1 MHYLN
6 FALQQPYEV
15 DIIFSIVLVR
25 KWRLREVS
33 GSLKGSQLAERRM
46 GLSNPPLFACK
57 ARVLPSR
64 LQCLL
69 TRQESWEMSNII
81 QLQSPRHHMWSRR
94 CIQEAL
100 GCWEES
106 KVGFNGKDCSTY
118 NGSRKKM
125 WFTLQAW
132 HVLRDRHACKFGQ
145 TRGCQMI
152 IDKDPRA
159 WRSSQDFLM
168 FLTGLSRGQVQC
180 IIKSDGCRGKEM
192 GHFLHREVFYLAR
205 CRMTHFRQQEDHFHK
220 SRQGGREIAQLLK
233 DKQSPNT
240 INRVWSS
247 QPEAQLSLTSN
258 LDRAQAS
265 IIRDFLMHM
274 SNCPTH

>member
-1 MHYLN
+1 MSCPLDCNASMRAMSPGKGVMLFNYSLLGITRGVEGV
-6 FALQQPYEV
+6 FKRLWGVEKTV
-15 DIIFSIVLVR
+15 KWVLMEKIVL
-25 KWRLREVS
+25 L
-33 GSLKGSQLAERRM
+33 
-46 GLSNPPLFACK
+46 
-57 ARVLPSR
+57 
-64 LQCLL
+64 
-69 TRQESWEMSNII
+69 I
-81 QLQSPRHHMWSRR
+81 
-94 CIQEAL
+94 EAP
-100 GCWEES
+100 
-106 KVGFNGKDCSTY
+106 
-118 NGSRKKM
+118 KKKKK

-168 FLTGLSRGQVQC
+168 FFTGLSRGQVQC
-180 IIKSDGCRGKEM
+180 TIKSAGCRGEEM
-192 GHFLHREVFYLAR
+192 GHFLYGDVFFLAR

-220 SRQGGREIAQLLK
+220 SQQGGREIAQLLK

-258 LDRAQAS
+258 LDRAQVS

>member
-1 MHYLN
+1 M
-6 FALQQPYEV
+6 
-15 DIIFSIVLVR
+15 
-25 KWRLREVS
+25 
-33 GSLKGSQLAERRM
+33 
-46 GLSNPPLFACK
+46 
-57 ARVLPSR
+57 
-64 LQCLL
+64 
-69 TRQESWEMSNII
+69 
-81 QLQSPRHHMWSRR
+81 
-94 CIQEAL
+94 
-100 GCWEES
+100 
-106 KVGFNGKDCSTY
+106 
-118 NGSRKKM
+118 
-125 WFTLQAW
+125 
-132 HVLRDRHACKFGQ
+132 RDRHACKFGQ

-168 FLTGLSRGQVQC
+168 FFSGLSRGLLQC
-180 IIKSDGCRGKEM
+180 IIKSDGCKGKEM
-192 GHFLHREVFYLAR
+192 GHFLYGEVFFLAR

-240 INRVWSS
+240 INRVRSS

-258 LDRAQAS
+258 LDRTQAS

>member
-1 MHYLN
+1 MSPGKQASLFN
-6 FALQQPYEV
+6 CSLAGITREV
-15 DIIFSIVLVR
+15 ESVLKKLWGVQKRVKWVLMEKIVL
-25 KWRLREVS
+25 LIAA
-33 GSLKGSQLAERRM
+33 Q
-46 GLSNPPLFACK
+46 
-57 ARVLPSR
+57 
-64 LQCLL
+64 
-69 TRQESWEMSNII
+69 
-81 QLQSPRHHMWSRR
+81 
-94 CIQEAL
+94 
-100 GCWEES
+100 
-106 KVGFNGKDCSTY
+106 
-118 NGSRKKM
+118 KKKK

-132 HVLRDRHACKFGQ
+132 HVLKDRHACKFGQ

-168 FLTGLSRGQVQC
+168 FFTGLSRGQAER

-192 GHFLHREVFYLAR
+192 GHFLYGEVFFLAKY
-205 CRMTHFRQQEDHFHK
+205 RMTHFRQQEDHFHK
-220 SRQGGREIAQLLK
+220 SWWGGREIAQLLK

-258 LDRAQAS
+258 LDRTQVS

-274 SNCPTH
+274 SNCLTH